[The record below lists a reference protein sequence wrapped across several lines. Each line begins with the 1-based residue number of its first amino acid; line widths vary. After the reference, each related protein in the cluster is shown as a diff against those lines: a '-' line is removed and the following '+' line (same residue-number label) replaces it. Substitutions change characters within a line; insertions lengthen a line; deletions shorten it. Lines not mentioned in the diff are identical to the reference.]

1 MNNLKAKVYD
11 LAKVD
16 VGKIKNVL
24 VDLKELINVVNNE
37 VVKETKFNKPRMKV
51 NN

>member
-1 MNNLKAKVYD
+1 MNNLKAKVDD

-24 VDLKELINVVNNE
+24 VDLKELTNVVNNE

>member
-1 MNNLKAKVYD
+1 MNNLKAKVGD

>member
-1 MNNLKAKVYD
+1 MNNLKAKVDD

-24 VDLKELINVVNNE
+24 VDLNKLINVVNNE
-37 VVKETKFNKPRMKV
+37 VVKETKFKDESK
-51 NN
+51 